1 MKIIIQNHE
10 REISLYQ
17 LKKIIEF
24 FNEDG
29 FDCWIEGRGNCT
41 TQLVIE
47 RANPDFI
54 LNNYKEVN

>member
-10 REISLYQ
+10 REIALYQ

-24 FNEDG
+24 FNEEG

-41 TQLVIE
+41 TRLVIE
-47 RANPDFI
+47 RECMDI
-54 LNNYKEVN
+54 QLNNKEVN